1 MSGSGCTDRVNAVL
15 CVAAEQL
22 VQNPTTARIRS
33 MLKVWQAGLRPLS
46 RPFPDL
52 PSGSGDFQALRL
64 PATDGCKPT
73 EKYWRAWRRL
83 PHAAEHSSW
92 KPPVEAEAPPDRS

>member
-1 MSGSGCTDRVNAVL
+1 
-15 CVAAEQL
+15 
-22 VQNPTTARIRS
+22 

-64 PATDGCKPT
+64 LTTVRLQARGKTWLLEMPLGGAPASVPSAGTSKPI
-73 EKYWRAWRRL
+73 KLMIFA
-83 PHAAEHSSW
+83 
-92 KPPVEAEAPPDRS
+92 

>member
-1 MSGSGCTDRVNAVL
+1 
-15 CVAAEQL
+15 
-22 VQNPTTARIRS
+22 

-64 PATDGCKPT
+64 LTTARLVTSGKTRPPETSLDGAPAGVLSAGTSKPI
-73 EKYWRAWRRL
+73 RL
-83 PHAAEHSSW
+83 MVFA
-92 KPPVEAEAPPDRS
+92 